1 MGCIEKK
8 MKILGL
14 PRWFV
19 ISWTTGAE
27 REDAGNGKN
36 KKETKT
42 ITGRGQGTGSFGKSI
57 TAGFTQSNVKQ
68 QARALPSESRLRFL
82 AEEGRVVA
90 EFVQAQA
97 ACIKKTE
104 NVTGVINRH

>member
-1 MGCIEKK
+1 MLFPGLLELKEK
-8 MKILGL
+8 MQ
-14 PRWFV
+14 
-19 ISWTTGAE
+19 TMA
-27 REDAGNGKN
+27 
-36 KKETKT
+36 ETKRKQKPSQWRGQR
-42 ITGRGQGTGSFGKSI
+42 TGRFGKSV
-57 TAGFTQSNVKQ
+57 TAGVTQSNVKQ

-104 NVTGVINRH
+104 NVTGVINCH